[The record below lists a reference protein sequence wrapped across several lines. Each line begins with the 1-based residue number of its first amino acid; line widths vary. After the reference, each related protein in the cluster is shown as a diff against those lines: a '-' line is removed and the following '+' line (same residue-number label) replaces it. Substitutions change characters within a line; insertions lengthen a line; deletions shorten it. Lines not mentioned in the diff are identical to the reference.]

1 MGCWMIHIRGW
12 VGFSFFLV
20 AALLLV
26 AFNVAALEANN
37 FSTSEYYPG
46 TNYTKL
52 QHKLSAAQARSLP
65 GDRQLLT
72 KVKLQTFKVTGELEL
87 IIEVPECVYDQP
99 SRTVGSPGPLQVQ
112 SGDGRFRIA
121 GEGFSYRQGE
131 SRVVISNRV
140 HASVELPT
148 TNAAGPLEI
157 TSRWF
162 EFDKDQ
168 HRGVFH
174 DEVHGGD
181 NDFDFT
187 CGRLSVSAATNQL
200 DTATNRL
207 AFDLIE
213 ADGSLDVVG
222 KAGGKQAG
230 RRASAQ
236 RGAYRH
242 SEEVVELIGDAK
254 WELDGRSGRSD
265 RLTARQADGVVV
277 VGNVALKSPREL
289 LGAAG
294 SMLSASNAPPATT
307 KVSPMVDLFADR
319 CTFRTNWFIAEGGVR
334 LLDTTNQLTCDR
346 LEAREGTPQAPE
358 KIAIATGH
366 VIVSRAGS
374 SIVADRADY
383 TETDGALV
391 FTGEPRWRIEQN
403 TGVAERLTVRT
414 RAGEVFAETNVIVT
428 VPLGPGTGSFL
439 SFFPGDAATNSAPT
453 VIEVSAHSFLARTND
468 RLVTFSG
475 DVRVH
480 QSPKT
485 GSEPRLQSDEM
496 ELRFSTNS
504 RPSIERLEAR
514 RNVIYEQGIPG
525 VTNGPAIYRRMTA
538 RTIAADA
545 DPATGKLGELVA
557 DGGVKIEE
565 PGTQAT
571 GDRAVYTSATD
582 TFKLTGKTTLET
594 PQVIF
599 TESPEVYWSRAQ
611 KKFVA
616 REPCVIKVKSEALKR
631 AGESQKLP

>member
-1 MGCWMIHIRGW
+1 MLNVRRMLW
-12 VGFSFFLV
+12 
-20 AALLLV
+20 APLLLV
-26 AFNVAALEANN
+26 ASALILVATNAAALDVNN
-37 FSTSEYYPG
+37 FSTSEYYAPPHY
-46 TNYTKL
+46 TNL
-52 QHKLSAAQARSLP
+52 QFQLTAAQARSQP

-72 KVKLQTFKVTGELEL
+72 KVKLQSFKVTGELEFV
-87 IIEVPECVYDQP
+87 IEVPQCIYDQT
-99 SRTVGSPGPLQVQ
+99 SRTVESPGPLQVQ
-112 SGDGRFRIA
+112 SGDGHFRIA
-121 GEGFSYRQGE
+121 GDGFSYRQGE

-140 HASVELPT
+140 HATVELAT
-148 TNAAGPLEI
+148 TNSAGPLEI

-168 HRGVFH
+168 RRGVFH
-174 DEVHGGD
+174 DEVRGGD
-181 NDFDFT
+181 ADFDFT

-200 DTATNRL
+200 GAATNRL

-222 KAGGKQAG
+222 KAGGKQTG

-236 RGAYRH
+236 RGVYRR
-242 SEEVVELIGDAK
+242 SEASVELIGDAK

-265 RLTARQADGVVV
+265 RLTARQAAGSVEVE
-277 VGNVALKSPREL
+277 GNVALKSPREL

-294 SMLSASNAPPATT
+294 GMLMVSNAPPTT
-307 KVSPMVDLFADR
+307 SKASPMVDLYADR
-319 CTFRTNWFIAEGGVR
+319 CTFRTNSFIAEGGVR
-334 LLDTTNQLTCDR
+334 LLYTTNQLTCDR

-366 VIVSRAGS
+366 VIVAREGS

-383 TETDGALV
+383 SETEDALV
-391 FTGEPRWRIEQN
+391 FTGEPRWRIDQN
-403 TGVAERLTVRT
+403 TGLAERLTIRT
-414 RAGEVFAETNVIVT
+414 RAGEVLAENNVKVT

-439 SFFPGDAATNSAPT
+439 SLMPGDGATNSAPA
-453 VIEVSAHSFLARTND
+453 VIDVFAQSFLATTNN

-485 GSEPRLQSDEM
+485 GSEPRLQSDEL
-496 ELRFSTNS
+496 ELRFSTNA

-514 RNVIYEQGIPG
+514 RNVIYEQGTPD
-525 VTNGPAIYRRMTA
+525 VTNVPTAYWRMTA
-538 RTIAADA
+538 RTLAADA

-557 DGGVKIEE
+557 AGGVKLEQ
-565 PGTQAT
+565 PGTRAT
-571 GDRAVYTSATD
+571 GDRAIYTPATD
-582 TFKLTGKTTLET
+582 TFKLTGKTVLET
-594 PQVIF
+594 PELIF
-599 TESPEVYWSRAQ
+599 TESPEVYWSRTE

-616 REPCVIKVKSEALKR
+616 RQPFVIKVKPAALKR